1 MTVDVNVTIDEGA
14 FTDEEVMKALL
25 KMRPVVLTEHKEPV
39 PYCKNEDIHFC
50 YPPSIIRCAIDF
62 DEAGNVAE
70 IDLNEEVIEELLNKE
85 DTSEEDKEEKEEED
99 EHRSIH

>member
-50 YPPSIIRCAIDF
+50 HPPSIIRCAIDF

-70 IDLNEEVIEELLNKE
+70 IDLNEEVIKELLNKE

>member
-14 FTDEEVMKALL
+14 FTDEEVMEALL
-25 KMRPVVLTEHKEPV
+25 KMRPAYLTDHSEPV
-39 PYCKNEDIHFC
+39 PYCDIKDIHFC
-50 YPPSIIRCAIDF
+50 YPPSIIKCAIDF

-70 IDLNEEVIEELLNKE
+70 IDLNEEVIKELLEKE
-85 DTSEEDKEEKEEED
+85 DTSEENKEEKEEED

>member
-14 FTDEEVMKALL
+14 FTDEEVMEALL

-50 YPPSIIRCAIDF
+50 YPPSIIKCAIDF

-70 IDLNEEVIEELLNKE
+70 IDLNEEVIKDLLEKE
-85 DTSEEDKEEKEEED
+85 DTSEENKEEKEEED

>member
-14 FTDEEVMKALL
+14 FTDEEVMEALL
-25 KMRPVVLTEHKEPV
+25 KMRPVVLSEHKEKV
-39 PYCKNEDIHFC
+39 PYCKNDNLHFC
-50 YPPSIIRCAIDF
+50 YPPSIIKCAIDF

-70 IDLNEEVIEELLNKE
+70 IDLNEEVIKELLNKE